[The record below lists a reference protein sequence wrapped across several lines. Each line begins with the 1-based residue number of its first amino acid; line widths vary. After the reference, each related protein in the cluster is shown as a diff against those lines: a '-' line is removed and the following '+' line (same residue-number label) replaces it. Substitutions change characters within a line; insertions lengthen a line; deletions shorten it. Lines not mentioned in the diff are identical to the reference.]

1 MVDIERYNSFL
12 ERLVRITHEE
22 PYNRNSYL
30 ELITEMCKEYRL
42 AKGVTRFYQTPMM
55 ETRGLG
61 DSFCDFD
68 NGKAEKILL
77 NIRIETQTKAI
88 IVGTVYGEA
97 EEEERTEE

>member
-42 AKGVTRFYQTPMM
+42 ANLT
-55 ETRGLG
+55 
-61 DSFCDFD
+61 
-68 NGKAEKILL
+68 ILL
-77 NIRIETQTKAI
+77 MVETPTK
-88 IVGTVYGEA
+88 IV
-97 EEEERTEE
+97 